1 MRRYTNSLLK
11 KHPFLADYFFA
22 VTKFYS
28 IYFQR
33 FLHNRIAP
41 CSSHSAIIKPDTIDE
56 VEEMNETLAH
66 KIQHDLP
73 HIREKQIVE
82 TLKMLDEGDT
92 VPFIARYRKERTS
105 NLDEVEIRDIQD
117 AAHRIQTLDKR
128 KQEVIKIIDEQQ
140 ELTPELKKKIEQAP
154 VLQQVEDLYLPYKQK
169 RRTKAT
175 IAKEN
180 GLEPLAKAA
189 MAFAGDLEQQVPE
202 YVDPEKD
209 LPNTEA
215 VLAGVHEIITEDAGD
230 RADFR
235 EWVRNNTQQF
245 GQLVVK
251 VKRGG
256 KDLDEEGTY
265 QQYYDFNQPIKS
277 IPSFRTLAI
286 NRGEKEKILNV
297 KIDVNEA
304 PIMWHLKANTVAN
317 HQGFAANVVIDAIE
331 DAYHRFIGPAIER
344 EIRKQLT
351 EVAADHAIDIF
362 GKNLYNL
369 LMQAPLK
376 GKIVMGFDP
385 AYRTGCKLA
394 VVDQN
399 GKYLDKTVIYP
410 HKPASEA
417 KRKAAKGLF
426 IDFINKN
433 HVEMIAIG
441 NGTASRES
449 EQFVADAI
457 KEIKTPI
464 YYVIVNEA
472 GASVYS
478 ASQVARDEFPDFSVE
493 QRSAVS
499 IARRIQDPLAE
510 LVKIDPQAI
519 GVGQYQHDVPQKQ
532 LGEQLDTV
540 VETAV
545 NRVGV
550 NLNTASPDLLVHI
563 SGLTKTTAKNIVKF
577 RNESGEFSDRSGL
590 KKVPRLGPKAFEQS
604 VGFLRIIGGGNPL
617 DNTDIHP
624 ESYPA
629 AKKLMKNHGLDIAQ
643 LGEPAV
649 SDALSNLN
657 LDQEAQT
664 VGVGVETLKD
674 IVKGVETPGRDL
686 RDEMPAPLLRK
697 DVLTMEDLKPGMKLQ
712 GTVRNVV
719 DFGVF
724 VDIGVKQDGLV
735 HISKMSRTFVKDPS
749 KVASVGDIVTVW
761 IESVDLDRHRIQLS
775 MVDPEG

>member
-1 MRRYTNSLLK
+1 
-11 KHPFLADYFFA
+11 
-22 VTKFYS
+22 
-28 IYFQR
+28 
-33 FLHNRIAP
+33 
-41 CSSHSAIIKPDTIDE
+41 
-56 VEEMNETLAH
+56 MNETLAH

-215 VLAGVHEIITEDAGD
+215 VLAGVHEIIAEDAGD

-235 EWVRNNTQQF
+235 EWVRNNTQQY

-317 HQGFAANVVIDAIE
+317 HQGLAANVVTDAIE

-441 NGTASRES
+441 NGTASRKS

-577 RNESGEFSDRSGL
+577 RNESGEFSDRAGL

-604 VGFLRIIGGGNPL
+604 VGFLRIIGGENPL

-624 ESYPA
+624 ESYSA

-674 IVKGVETPGRDL
+674 IIKGVETPGRDL

>member
-1 MRRYTNSLLK
+1 MDN
-11 KHPFLADYFFA
+11 
-22 VTKFYS
+22 
-28 IYFQR
+28 
-33 FLHNRIAP
+33 
-41 CSSHSAIIKPDTIDE
+41 
-56 VEEMNETLAH
+56 TLAH
-66 KIQHDLP
+66 KIQQDLP
-73 HIREKQIVE
+73 KIREKQIVE

-105 NLDEVEIRDIQD
+105 NLDEVQIRDIQD
-117 AAHRIQTLDKR
+117 AAHRVQTLDKR
-128 KQEVIKIIDEQQ
+128 KQEVIKIIDEQNA
-140 ELTPELKKKIEQAP
+140 LTPELKKQIEAAS

-175 IAKEN
+175 IAKEH
-180 GLEPLAKAA
+180 GLEPLAKSAMSFAPDLKQQAA
-189 MAFAGDLEQQVPE
+189 Q
-202 YVDPEKD
+202 YVDPDKE
-209 LPNTEA
+209 LPDVDA
-215 VLAGVHEIITEDAGD
+215 VFAGVHEIIAEDAGD

-235 EWVRNNTQQF
+235 EWVRQNTQQY

-256 KDLDEEGTY
+256 KELDEEGTY

-286 NRGEKEKILNV
+286 NRGEKEKVLSV
-297 KIDVNEA
+297 KIEVNEA
-304 PIMWHLKANTVAN
+304 PIMWHLKANTVGS
-317 HQGFAANVVIDAIE
+317 HQGFAADVVTDAIE

-426 IDFINKN
+426 IDFINQN

-563 SGLTKTTAKNIVKF
+563 SGLTKTTSGNIVKF
-577 RNESGEFSDRSGL
+577 RNENGEFSARSDL
-590 KKVPRLGPKAFEQS
+590 KQVPRLGPKAFEQS
-604 VGFLRIIGGGNPL
+604 VGFLRIIGGKNPL

-624 ESYPA
+624 ESYSA
-629 AKKLMKNHGLDIAQ
+629 AKSLLKKHGLTINQ

-649 SDALSNLN
+649 SSALSQLN
-657 LDQEAQT
+657 LAQE
-664 VGVGVETLKD
+664 VESIGVGVATLKD
-674 IVKGVETPGRDL
+674 IIKGLETPGRDL

-761 IESVDLDRHRIQLS
+761 IDSVDLDRHRIQLT

>member
-1 MRRYTNSLLK
+1 MDN
-11 KHPFLADYFFA
+11 
-22 VTKFYS
+22 
-28 IYFQR
+28 
-33 FLHNRIAP
+33 
-41 CSSHSAIIKPDTIDE
+41 
-56 VEEMNETLAH
+56 TLAH
-66 KIQHDLP
+66 KIQQDLP
-73 HIREKQIVE
+73 KIREKQIVE

-105 NLDEVEIRDIQD
+105 NLDEVQIRDIQD

-128 KQEVIKIIDEQQ
+128 KQEVIKIIDEQKA
-140 ELTPELKKKIEQAP
+140 LTPELKKQIEAAS
-154 VLQQVEDLYLPYKQK
+154 VLQQVEDLYFPYKQK

-175 IAKEN
+175 IAKEH

-189 MAFAGDLEQQVPE
+189 MSFAPDLKQLAAQ
-202 YVDPEKD
+202 YVHPDKE
-209 LPNTEA
+209 LPDVDA
-215 VLAGVHEIITEDAGD
+215 VFAGVHEIIAEDAGD

-235 EWVRNNTQQF
+235 EWVRQNTQRY

-256 KDLDEEGTY
+256 KELDEEGTY

-286 NRGEKEKILNV
+286 NRGEKEKVLSV
-297 KIDVNEA
+297 KIEVNEA
-304 PIMWHLKANTVAN
+304 PIMWHLKANTVGS
-317 HQGFAANVVIDAIE
+317 HQGFAADVVTDAIE

-426 IDFINKN
+426 IDFINQN

-563 SGLTKTTAKNIVKF
+563 SGLTKTTSGNIVKF
-577 RNESGEFSDRSGL
+577 RNENGEFSARSDL
-590 KKVPRLGPKAFEQS
+590 KQVPRLGPKAFEQS
-604 VGFLRIIGGGNPL
+604 VGFLRIIGGKNPL

-624 ESYPA
+624 ESYSA
-629 AKKLMKNHGLDIAQ
+629 AKSLLKKHGLTINQ

-649 SDALSNLN
+649 STALSQLN
-657 LDQEAQT
+657 LAQEAESI
-664 VGVGVETLKD
+664 GVGVATLKD
-674 IVKGVETPGRDL
+674 IIKGLETPGRDL

-761 IESVDLDRHRIQLS
+761 IDSVDLDRHRIQLT

>member
-1 MRRYTNSLLK
+1 MDN
-11 KHPFLADYFFA
+11 
-22 VTKFYS
+22 
-28 IYFQR
+28 
-33 FLHNRIAP
+33 
-41 CSSHSAIIKPDTIDE
+41 
-56 VEEMNETLAH
+56 TLAH
-66 KIQHDLP
+66 KIQQDLP
-73 HIREKQIVE
+73 KIREKQIVE

-105 NLDEVEIRDIQD
+105 NLDEVQIRDIQD

-128 KQEVIKIIDEQQ
+128 KQEVIKIIDEQNA
-140 ELTPELKKKIEQAP
+140 LTPELKKQIEAAS

-175 IAKEN
+175 IAKEH
-180 GLEPLAKAA
+180 GLEPLAKSAMSFAPDLKQQAA
-189 MAFAGDLEQQVPE
+189 Q
-202 YVDPEKD
+202 YVDPDKE
-209 LPNTEA
+209 LPDVDA
-215 VLAGVHEIITEDAGD
+215 VFAGVHEIIAEDAGD

-235 EWVRNNTQQF
+235 EWVRQNTQQY

-256 KDLDEEGTY
+256 KELDEEGTY

-286 NRGEKEKILNV
+286 NRGEKEKVLSV
-297 KIDVNEA
+297 KIEVNEA
-304 PIMWHLKANTVAN
+304 PIMWHLKANTVGS
-317 HQGFAANVVIDAIE
+317 HQGFAADVVTDAIE

-426 IDFINKN
+426 IDFINQN

-563 SGLTKTTAKNIVKF
+563 SGLTKTTSGNIVKF
-577 RNESGEFSDRSGL
+577 RNENGEFSARSDL
-590 KKVPRLGPKAFEQS
+590 KQVPRLGPKAFEQS
-604 VGFLRIIGGGNPL
+604 VGFLRIIGGKNPL

-624 ESYPA
+624 ESYSA
-629 AKKLMKNHGLDIAQ
+629 AKSLLKKHGLTINQ

-649 SDALSNLN
+649 SSALSQLN
-657 LDQEAQT
+657 LAQE
-664 VGVGVETLKD
+664 VESIGVGVATLKD
-674 IVKGVETPGRDL
+674 IIKGLETPGRDL

-761 IESVDLDRHRIQLS
+761 IDSVDLDRHRIQLT

>member
-1 MRRYTNSLLK
+1 M
-11 KHPFLADYFFA
+11 D
-22 VTKFYS
+22 
-28 IYFQR
+28 
-33 FLHNRIAP
+33 
-41 CSSHSAIIKPDTIDE
+41 
-56 VEEMNETLAH
+56 ETLAH
-66 KIQHDLP
+66 KIQHNLP
-73 HIREKQIVE
+73 NIREQQIVE

-140 ELTPELKKKIEQAP
+140 ALTPELKKRIETAP

-175 IAKEN
+175 IAKEH
-180 GLEPLAKAA
+180 GLAPLAKAA
-189 MAFAGDLEQQVPE
+189 MAFASDLKEQASK
-202 YVDPEKD
+202 YIDPDKD
-209 LPNTEA
+209 LPDTEA
-215 VLAGVHEIITEDAGD
+215 VFAGVHEIIAEDAGD

-235 EWVRNNTQQF
+235 EWVRNNTQQY
-245 GQLVVK
+245 GELVVK

-286 NRGEKEKILNV
+286 NRGEKEKVLSV
-297 KIDVNEA
+297 KIEVNEA
-304 PIMWHLKANTVAN
+304 PIMWHLKANTVRN
-317 HQGFAANVVIDAIE
+317 HQGFAAEVVTDAIE
-331 DAYHRFIGPAIER
+331 DAYHRFIAPAIER
-344 EIRKQLT
+344 EIRKNLT
-351 EVAADHAIDIF
+351 EIAADHAIDIF

-417 KRKAAKGLF
+417 KRQAAKGLF

-457 KEIKTPI
+457 KEINTPI

-532 LGEQLDTV
+532 LGEQLDHV

-563 SGLTKTTAKNIVKF
+563 SGLTKTTSLNIVKY
-577 RNESGEFSDRSGL
+577 RNENGEFSARVDL

-604 VGFLRIIGGGNPL
+604 VGFLRIIGGKNPL

-624 ESYPA
+624 ESYSA
-629 AKKLMKNHGLDIAQ
+629 AKKLMKDHGLTITQ

-657 LDQEAQT
+657 LNEEAQI

-697 DVLTMEDLKPGMKLQ
+697 DVLKMEDLRQGMKLQ

-735 HISKMSRTFVKDPS
+735 HISKMSNTFVKDPS
-749 KVASVGDIVTVW
+749 KLASVGDIVTVW
-761 IESVDLDRHRIQLS
+761 IESVDLDRHRIQLT

>member
-1 MRRYTNSLLK
+1 MDN
-11 KHPFLADYFFA
+11 
-22 VTKFYS
+22 
-28 IYFQR
+28 
-33 FLHNRIAP
+33 
-41 CSSHSAIIKPDTIDE
+41 
-56 VEEMNETLAH
+56 TLAH
-66 KIQHDLP
+66 KIQQDLP
-73 HIREKQIVE
+73 KIREKQIVE

-92 VPFIARYRKERTS
+92 VPFIARYRKEWTS
-105 NLDEVEIRDIQD
+105 NLDEVQIRDIQD

-128 KQEVIKIIDEQQ
+128 KQEVIKIIDEQKA
-140 ELTPELKKKIEQAP
+140 LTPELKKQIEAAS

-175 IAKEN
+175 IAKEH

-189 MAFAGDLEQQVPE
+189 MSFAPDLKQLAAQYAHPDKELPD
-202 YVDPEKD
+202 VD
-209 LPNTEA
+209 A
-215 VLAGVHEIITEDAGD
+215 VFAGVHEIIAEDAGD

-235 EWVRNNTQQF
+235 EWVRQNTQRY

-256 KDLDEEGTY
+256 KELDEEGTY

-286 NRGEKEKILNV
+286 NRGEKEKVLSV
-297 KIDVNEA
+297 KIEVNEA
-304 PIMWHLKANTVAN
+304 PIMWHLKANTVGS
-317 HQGFAANVVIDAIE
+317 HQGFAADVVTDAIE

-426 IDFINKN
+426 IDFINQN

-563 SGLTKTTAKNIVKF
+563 SGLTKTTSGNIVKF
-577 RNESGEFSDRSGL
+577 RNENGEFSARSDL
-590 KKVPRLGPKAFEQS
+590 KQVPRLGPKAFEQS
-604 VGFLRIIGGGNPL
+604 VGFLRIIGGKNPL

-624 ESYPA
+624 ESYSA
-629 AKKLMKNHGLDIAQ
+629 AKSLLKKHGLTINQ

-649 SDALSNLN
+649 STALSQLN
-657 LDQEAQT
+657 LAQEAESI
-664 VGVGVETLKD
+664 GVGVATLKD
-674 IVKGVETPGRDL
+674 IIKGLETPGRDL

-761 IESVDLDRHRIQLS
+761 IDSVDLDRHRIQLT

>member
-1 MRRYTNSLLK
+1 MDN
-11 KHPFLADYFFA
+11 
-22 VTKFYS
+22 
-28 IYFQR
+28 
-33 FLHNRIAP
+33 
-41 CSSHSAIIKPDTIDE
+41 
-56 VEEMNETLAH
+56 TLAH
-66 KIQHDLP
+66 KIQQDLP
-73 HIREKQIVE
+73 KIREKQIVE

-105 NLDEVEIRDIQD
+105 NLDEVQIRDIQD

-128 KQEVIKIIDEQQ
+128 KQEVIKIIDEQKA
-140 ELTPELKKKIEQAP
+140 LTPELKKQIEAAS

-175 IAKEN
+175 IAKEH

-189 MAFAGDLEQQVPE
+189 MSFAPDLKQLAAQ
-202 YVDPEKD
+202 YVDPDKE
-209 LPNTEA
+209 LPDVDA
-215 VLAGVHEIITEDAGD
+215 VFAGVHEIIAEDAGD

-235 EWVRNNTQQF
+235 EWVRQNTQQY

-256 KDLDEEGTY
+256 KELDEEGTY

-286 NRGEKEKILNV
+286 NRGEKEKVLSV
-297 KIDVNEA
+297 KIEVNEA
-304 PIMWHLKANTVAN
+304 PIMWHLKANTVGS
-317 HQGFAANVVIDAIE
+317 HQGFAADVVTDAIE

-426 IDFINKN
+426 IDFINQN

-457 KEIKTPI
+457 KEIKAPI

-563 SGLTKTTAKNIVKF
+563 SGLTKTTSGNIVKF
-577 RNESGEFSDRSGL
+577 RNENGEFSARSDL
-590 KKVPRLGPKAFEQS
+590 KQVPRLGPKAFEQS
-604 VGFLRIIGGGNPL
+604 VGFLRIIGGKNPL

-624 ESYPA
+624 ESYSA
-629 AKKLMKNHGLDIAQ
+629 AKSLLKKHGFAINQ

-649 SDALSNLN
+649 SSALSQLN
-657 LDQEAQT
+657 LAQEAESI
-664 VGVGVETLKD
+664 GVGVATLKD
-674 IVKGVETPGRDL
+674 IIKGLETPGRDL

-749 KVASVGDIVTVW
+749 KVVSVGDIVTVW
-761 IESVDLDRHRIQLS
+761 IDSVDLDRHRIQLT